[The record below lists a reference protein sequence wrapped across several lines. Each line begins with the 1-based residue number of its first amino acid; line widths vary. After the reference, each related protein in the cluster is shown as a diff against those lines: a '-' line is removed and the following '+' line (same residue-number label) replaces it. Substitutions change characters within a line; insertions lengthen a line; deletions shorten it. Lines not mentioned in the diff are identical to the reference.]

1 MTLSILWDFRFK
13 DVTLNNKILQLPS
26 EQKSWLLLMRDIYKR
41 SSNSNNENEDDL
53 FDVIEKRAIER
64 GYNQIKLLFDTKE
77 LKKYLIK

>member
-1 MTLSILWDFRFK
+1 
-13 DVTLNNKILQLPS
+13 
-26 EQKSWLLLMRDIYKR
+26 MRDIYKR